1 MANTPSSGGGGGGS
15 GGGALGVR
23 RITNPNFS
31 GGGPVLIG
39 GVELWTVEAE
49 QSGGQDVPQEPLE
62 GGYEV
67 SGRNVLTPESGT
79 LTGAVKSDGLG
90 ALKDLYRRQEPV
102 SITTPE
108 GRVAECF
115 VDGVTRTR
123 QGQFVDKFGV
133 EVSWQQVFLA
143 ETGTTSVQAITADG
157 KATGSSGGDGGQT
170 FVQSDSGT
178 GGTSGSGSGGDSTGS
193 ASGAGPTGE
202 LAGAGEGGLEPGEQV
217 GEAGG
222 VASPNINIGETLGN
236 FADDIADWATGN
248 DDNDNSNTNSSGG
261 GE

>member
-1 MANTPSSGGGGGGS
+1 MANTPSSGGGGGS

-115 VDGVTRTR
+115 VDDVSRTR

-157 KATGSSGGDGGQT
+157 KATGSAGSEGQSSL
-170 FVQSDSGT
+170 VQSDSGT
-178 GGTSGSGSGGDSTGS
+178 SGSSGEGSGG
-193 ASGAGPTGE
+193 GA
-202 LAGAGEGGLEPGEQV
+202 QIV
-217 GEAGG
+217 SGEA
-222 VASPNINIGETLGN
+222 ASVGATQGTFDPPESTDAGLQNIGETLGN
-236 FADDIADWATGN
+236 FAGDIADWATGG
-248 DDNDNSNTNSSGG
+248 DGDGNSSGEG
-261 GE
+261 G

>member
-15 GGGALGVR
+15 DGGALGVR

-79 LTGAVKSDGLG
+79 LTGAVNSDGLG

-115 VDGVTRTR
+115 VDDVSRTR

-157 KATGSSGGDGGQT
+157 KATESAENDDQT
-170 FVQSDSGT
+170 SWVQSDRAT
-178 GGTSGSGSGGDSTGS
+178 GNSGGS
-193 ASGAGPTGE
+193 GPTGQ
-202 LAGAGEGGLEPGEQV
+202 LKGAGEGGLGPNEQ
-217 GEAGG
+217 AG
-222 VASPNINIGETLGN
+222 IGNVLGS
-236 FADDIADWATGN
+236 FAGDIADWATGN
-248 DDNDNSNTNSSGG
+248 DDGNSNGDGSGANS
-261 GE
+261 

>member
-1 MANTPSSGGGGGGS
+1 MANTPSSGGGG

-79 LTGAVKSDGLG
+79 LTGAVNSDGLG

-115 VDGVTRTR
+115 VDDVSRTR

-157 KATGSSGGDGGQT
+157 KATGSAGSEGQSSL
-170 FVQSDSGT
+170 VQSDSGT
-178 GGTSGSGSGGDSTGS
+178 SGVSGEGSGG
-193 ASGAGPTGE
+193 GA
-202 LAGAGEGGLEPGEQV
+202 QIV
-217 GEAGG
+217 SGEA
-222 VASPNINIGETLGN
+222 ASVGATQGTFNPPESTDAGLRNIGETLGN
-236 FADDIADWATGN
+236 FAGDIADWATGG
-248 DDNDNSNTNSSGG
+248 DGDGNSSGG

>member
-49 QSGGQDVPQEPLE
+49 QSGGQDIPQEPLE

-79 LTGAVKSDGLG
+79 LTGAVNSDGLG

-108 GRVAECF
+108 GRVTECF
-115 VDGVTRTR
+115 VDDVSRTR

-143 ETGTTSVQAITADG
+143 EAGTTSVQAITADG
-157 KATGSSGGDGGQT
+157 KATGSAGSDGGQT
-170 FVQSDSGT
+170 FVQSNK
-178 GGTSGSGSGGDSTGS
+178 GDPSLPWTQAEGYGERRGGS
-193 ASGAGPTGE
+193 AQTVSEEAASVGATQGTFNPPESTD
-202 LAGAGEGGLEPGEQV
+202 AGLQ
-217 GEAGG
+217 
-222 VASPNINIGETLGN
+222 NIGETLGN
-236 FADDIADWATGN
+236 FAGDIADWGTGG
-248 DDNDNSNTNSSGG
+248 DGDGNSSGG
-261 GE
+261 GG

>member
-1 MANTPSSGGGGGGS
+1 
-15 GGGALGVR
+15 
-23 RITNPNFS
+23 
-31 GGGPVLIG
+31 
-39 GVELWTVEAE
+39 VELWTVEAE

-79 LTGAVKSDGLG
+79 LTGAVNSDGLG

-115 VDGVTRTR
+115 VDDVSRTR

-143 ETGTTSVQAITADG
+143 EAGTTSVQAITADG
-157 KATGSSGGDGGQT
+157 KATGSAGSEGQPSL
-170 FVQSDSGT
+170 VQSDSGT
-178 GGTSGSGSGGDSTGS
+178 SGTSGEGS
-193 ASGAGPTGE
+193 AGGAQIVSEEAASVGATQGTFNPPESTD
-202 LAGAGEGGLEPGEQV
+202 AGLQ
-217 GEAGG
+217 
-222 VASPNINIGETLGN
+222 NIGETLGN
-236 FADDIADWATGN
+236 FAGDIADWATGG
-248 DDNDNSNTNSSGG
+248 DGDGNSSGG
-261 GE
+261 G

>member
-1 MANTPSSGGGGGGS
+1 MANPPSSGGGGGGS

-67 SGRNVLTPESGT
+67 SGRNILTPESGT
-79 LTGAVKSDGLG
+79 LTGAVESDGLV

-115 VDGVTRTR
+115 VDDVTRTR
-123 QGQFVDKFGV
+123 KGEFVDKFGV
-133 EVSWQQVFLA
+133 EVSWQQAFLA

-157 KATGSSGGDGGQT
+157 KATGSAGNESQSSL
-170 FVQSDSGT
+170 VQSST
-178 GGTSGSGSGGDSTGS
+178 GSGSGGDSTGS
-193 ASGAGPTGE
+193 ASGTGPTGE
-202 LAGAGEGGLEPGEQV
+202 LAGAGEGGLESDEQV
-217 GEAGG
+217 GEHGG
-222 VASPNINIGETLGN
+222 VASPNINIGETLAN
-236 FADDIADWATGN
+236 FADGIADWATGG
-248 DDNDNSNTNSSGG
+248 DDDGNSSGG
-261 GE
+261 GG